1 MGEDLGHTHLGH
13 IVEHSLLVDRL
24 WAALTRAG
32 VSVLDQR
39 GHRHRGRAAR
49 AGVVCCSM
57 ARSNNLSRPIIEALY
72 TEALVLA
79 DEVRAVFAAGT
90 REPLAGED
98 AYVRLALSTEGLK
111 TTTRMMHV
119 LAWLLNQ
126 RALFQGE
133 LSENQVRLHG
143 ALPPDR
149 GSDEAQLALLEPE
162 TRALIADTEKLHQ
175 RIARLDE
182 AWRQHFAMTSPVRD
196 FQDRLGRE
204 LGRLG

>member
-1 MGEDLGHTHLGH
+1 
-13 IVEHSLLVDRL
+13 
-24 WAALTRAG
+24 
-32 VSVLDQR
+32 
-39 GHRHRGRAAR
+39 
-49 AGVVCCSM
+49 M
-57 ARSNNLSRPIIEALY
+57 ARTTNLSRPIIEALY

-79 DEVRAVFAAGT
+79 DEVRAVFAAGV

-98 AYVRLALSTEGLK
+98 AFIRLALSTEGLK

-126 RALFQGE
+126 RALFSGE

-149 GSDEAQLALLEPE
+149 GSDASQLELLEPA

-182 AWRQHFAMTSPVRD
+182 AWRQHFEMTSPVRA

-204 LGRLG
+204 LGRFG

>member
-1 MGEDLGHTHLGH
+1 MVRTT
-13 IVEHSLLVDRL
+13 S
-24 WAALTRAG
+24 
-32 VSVLDQR
+32 
-39 GHRHRGRAAR
+39 
-49 AGVVCCSM
+49 
-57 ARSNNLSRPIIEALY
+57 LSRPIVEALY

-79 DEVRAVFAAGT
+79 DDVRAVFAAGT

-98 AYVRLALSTEGLK
+98 AFARLALSTEGLK

-149 GSDEAQLALLEPE
+149 GSDEKQLALLEPE
-162 TRALIADTEKLHQ
+162 TQALIADTEKLHQ

-182 AWRQHFAMTSPVRD
+182 AWRQHFEMASPARA

>member
-1 MGEDLGHTHLGH
+1 MGR
-13 IVEHSLLVDRL
+13 SLR
-24 WAALTRAG
+24 RI
-32 VSVLDQR
+32 
-39 GHRHRGRAAR
+39 
-49 AGVVCCSM
+49 M
-57 ARSNNLSRPIIEALY
+57 ARTTNLSRPIIEALY

-98 AYVRLALSTEGLK
+98 AYLRLALSTEGLK

-126 RALFQGE
+126 RALFAGE

-149 GSDEAQLALLEPE
+149 GSDETQLALLEAE
-162 TRALIADTEKLHQ
+162 TRDLIADTEKLHQ

-182 AWRQHFAMTSPVRD
+182 AWRQHFEMASPARA
-196 FQDRLGRE
+196 FQERIGRE
-204 LGRLG
+204 FGRLG

>member
-1 MGEDLGHTHLGH
+1 
-13 IVEHSLLVDRL
+13 
-24 WAALTRAG
+24 
-32 VSVLDQR
+32 
-39 GHRHRGRAAR
+39 
-49 AGVVCCSM
+49 M
-57 ARSNNLSRPIIEALY
+57 ARTTDLSRPIIEALY

-90 REPLAGED
+90 REPITGED
-98 AYVRLALSTEGLK
+98 AFVRLALSTEGLK

-126 RALFQGE
+126 RALFSGE

-149 GSDEAQLALLEPE
+149 GSDATQLELLEPE
-162 TRALIADTEKLHQ
+162 TRALIADTEKLHK

-182 AWRQHFAMTSPVRD
+182 AWRQHFELDSPARA
-196 FQDRLGRE
+196 FQDRIGRE
-204 LGRLG
+204 LNRFG

>member
-1 MGEDLGHTHLGH
+1 
-13 IVEHSLLVDRL
+13 
-24 WAALTRAG
+24 
-32 VSVLDQR
+32 
-39 GHRHRGRAAR
+39 
-49 AGVVCCSM
+49 M
-57 ARSNNLSRPIIEALY
+57 ARTTNLSRPIIEALY

-79 DEVRAVFAAGT
+79 DDVRAVFAAGV
-90 REPLAGED
+90 REPVTGED
-98 AYVRLALSTEGLK
+98 ALMRLALSTEGLK

-126 RALFQGE
+126 RALLAGE
-133 LSENQVRLHG
+133 LTANQVRLHG

-149 GSDEAQLALLEPE
+149 AADDTQLALLEPE
-162 TRALIADTEKLHQ
+162 TRELIADTERLHR

-182 AWRQHFAMTSPVRD
+182 AWRADFEAASPVRA